1 MHYFAKFKKEKDGGY
16 SVSFPLL
23 KGCFSE
29 GDSFEEAKDMASE
42 ALLLWLE
49 SALEYNE
56 AIPAPK
62 EYSGKDYV
70 AIEVPALVA
79 VAVQLKI
86 ERGKRSIEEMSS
98 IIHNYEKYENV
109 SNPTIRS
116 LEKIAN
122 ALGKRLEIKFA

>member
-1 MHYFAKFKKEKDGGY
+1 MHYFAKFKKEKEGGY

-29 GDSFEEAKDMASE
+29 GDTFEEAKAMASE
-42 ALLLWLE
+42 ALQLWLE
-49 SALEYNE
+49 SALEYNG

-62 EYSGKDYV
+62 EYSNKDYV

-79 VAVQLKI
+79 VAVQLRI

-98 IIHNYEKYENV
+98 IIHNYEKYENF
-109 SNPTIRS
+109 SNTTIRS
-116 LEKIAN
+116 LEKVAN